1 MKTALYEKKI
11 IKHWITKLGKTY
23 LQTWGDYNPN
33 VIDFLPHARLRLRM
47 NKITMQSITITL
59 KVVAITFVA
68 RHPQKE
74 NKAHLHGTM

>member
-47 NKITMQSITITL
+47 NKITM
-59 KVVAITFVA
+59 
-68 RHPQKE
+68 
-74 NKAHLHGTM
+74 